1 MRNGMLIAEDLPQNL
16 IDKSGSLEQAFLELC
31 LNDNVICD
39 SSELRHEMITEKT
52 DNVPSQNDKKDGQ
65 LNLTVKF
72 SEKRFKALLK
82 KNFIQMSREPT

>member
-31 LNDNVICD
+31 LNDNVISE
-39 SSELRHEMITEKT
+39 SSELHENITEKT
-52 DNVPSQNDKKDGQ
+52 NKVPLHDKKDGQ
-65 LNLTVKF
+65 LLTVEF

>member
-31 LNDNVICD
+31 LNDNGISG
-39 SSELRHEMITEKT
+39 SSELHENITDKI
-52 DNVPSQNDKKDGQ
+52 DKVPLRDDRKDGQ
-65 LNLTVKF
+65 LLTVSF
-72 SEKRFKALLK
+72 SQKRFKALLK

>member
-31 LNDNVICD
+31 LNDNVISE
-39 SSELRHEMITEKT
+39 SSELHENITEKT
-52 DNVPSQNDKKDGQ
+52 DKVPLQNDKKDGQ
-65 LNLTVKF
+65 LLTVKF

>member
-31 LNDNVICD
+31 LNDNVISGG
-39 SSELRHEMITEKT
+39 SSELDVKECDK
-52 DNVPSQNDKKDGQ
+52 VPSQDDNRDGRG
-65 LNLTVKF
+65 LTVQF